1 MVYVIVFFVLV
12 FFSIFCGWIVAA
24 VIDEEDA
31 RELEELEGEMG
42 EKSLKVQIFELKE
55 EIQSLKNVD
64 KILLEAI
71 EGNFKSIEKLTEIIE
86 QWGN

>member
-1 MVYVIVFFVLV
+1 MVYIIVFFVLV

-24 VIDEEDA
+24 VIDEEEA
-31 RELEELEGEMG
+31 RALEELEGEMG

-55 EIQSLKNVD
+55 EIESLKNVD